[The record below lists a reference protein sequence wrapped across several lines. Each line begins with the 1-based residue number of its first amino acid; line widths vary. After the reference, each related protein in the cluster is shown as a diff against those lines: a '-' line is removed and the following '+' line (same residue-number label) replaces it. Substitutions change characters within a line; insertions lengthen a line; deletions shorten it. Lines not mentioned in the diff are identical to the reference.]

1 MKVLVIGSGGRE
13 HALCWKIAQSPLVD
27 ELYCAPGNG
36 GIVEDATCVNLE
48 NIEQMLD
55 FAQAE
60 QVDLTVVGP
69 EGPLTEGIVDIF
81 EAAGLRIFG
90 PNKAAARLEGSK
102 AFAKQV
108 MAEFGIP
115 TAAFGVFNEPQAA
128 LDFIEQA
135 DFNVV
140 VKADGL
146 AAGKG
151 VIVCDNKQQAIDAV
165 KEIMVD
171 QAYGAAGAS
180 VVIEERL
187 IGEEASFLA
196 ICDGEIVLPLAS
208 SQDHKAVFDGDTGPN
223 TGGMGAYSPAPVL
236 DEASYQLV
244 MERVMYPLVKG
255 LKGQGITFK
264 GVIYAGIMM
273 TAKGPQVL
281 EFNARFGD
289 PETQPL
295 LSRLES
301 DLVPVLMK
309 VADGTGLKGV
319 ELKWTAGPAVCV
331 VLASGGYPGSFEKGK
346 VISGLDAAN
355 AVEGVKVFHAGT
367 KAAADDVVTSGGRV
381 LGVTALGADLEQA
394 LARAYQATAKISF
407 EGMHYRKD
415 IGQKAIRR
423 MKQ

>member
-36 GIVEDATCVNLE
+36 GIVDDATCVNLE

-55 FAQAE
+55 FARAE
-60 QVDLTVVGP
+60 QIDLTVVGP
-69 EGPLTEGIVDIF
+69 EGPLTEGIVDVF

-102 AFAKQV
+102 AFAKEV

-151 VIVCDNKQQAIDAV
+151 VIVCDDKQHAIDAV
-165 KEIMVD
+165 REIMVD

-255 LKGQGITFK
+255 LNGQGITFK

>member
-55 FAQAE
+55 FARAE
-60 QVDLTVVGP
+60 QIDLTVVGP
-69 EGPLTEGIVDIF
+69 EGPLSEGIVDVF

-115 TAAFGVFNEPQAA
+115 TAAFGVFSEPQAA
-128 LDFIEQA
+128 LDFIAQA

-151 VIVCDNKQQAIDAV
+151 VIVCDNRQQAIDAV
-165 KEIMVD
+165 REIMVD
-171 QAYGAAGAS
+171 QAYGAAGAA

-187 IGEEASFLA
+187 VGEEASFLA

-255 LKGQGITFK
+255 LKSQGITFK
-264 GVIYAGIMM
+264 GVLYAGIMM
-273 TAKGPQVL
+273 TQKGPQVL

-295 LSRLES
+295 LARLES

-319 ELKWTAGPAVCV
+319 ELQWTAGPAVCV
-331 VLASGGYPGSFEKGK
+331 VLASGGYPGSFAKGK
-346 VISGLDAAN
+346 LIGGLEAAG

-367 KAAADDVVTSGGRV
+367 KAEADEVVTSGGRV
-381 LGVTALGADLEQA
+381 LGVTARGSDLEQA
-394 LARAYQATAKISF
+394 LERAYAAVGRISF
-407 EGMHYRKD
+407 EGLHYRKD

>member
-55 FAQAE
+55 FARAE
-60 QVDLTVVGP
+60 QIDLTVVGP
-69 EGPLTEGIVDIF
+69 EGPLTEGIVDVF

-102 AFAKQV
+102 AFAMEV

-128 LDFIEQA
+128 LDFIEKA

-151 VIVCDNKQQAIDAV
+151 VIVCDNRQQAIDAV
-165 KEIMVD
+165 REIMVE
-171 QAYGAAGAS
+171 QAYGAAGAA

-244 MERVMYPLVKG
+244 MEQVMYPLVKG
-255 LKGQGITFK
+255 LKGRGITFK

-301 DLVPVLMK
+301 DLVPVLLK

-319 ELKWTAGPAVCV
+319 ELEWAAGPAVCV

-346 VISGLDAAN
+346 VIGGLDAAN

-367 KAAADDVVTSGGRV
+367 KSEASDVVTSGGRV
-381 LGVTALGADLEQA
+381 LGVTASGSDLEDA
-394 LARAYQATAKISF
+394 LEKAYAAVGQISF
-407 EGMHYRKD
+407 EGLHYRKD